1 MLVNKR
7 RGFNLDYGKVEQFGE
22 VFELEQEFN
31 YKCLILC
38 ENKLFEKRVGKR
50 DKFGKKLN
58 FPSDWRYLLEKGE
71 NVPAENWNPEA
82 FEVNVEVLPTSLQ
95 HS

>member
-1 MLVNKR
+1 MKIMFWKMLVNKR

-38 ENKLFEKRVGKR
+38 ENKLFEERVGKR
-50 DKFGKKLN
+50 D
-58 FPSDWRYLLEKGE
+58 
-71 NVPAENWNPEA
+71 
-82 FEVNVEVLPTSLQ
+82 TSLGRN
-95 HS
+95 

>member
-7 RGFNLDYGKVEQFGE
+7 RGFNLDYGKVEQFGK

-38 ENKLFEKRVGKR
+38 ENKLFEKRFGKR
-50 DKFGKKLN
+50 
-58 FPSDWRYLLEKGE
+58 
-71 NVPAENWNPEA
+71 
-82 FEVNVEVLPTSLQ
+82 TSLGRN
-95 HS
+95 